1 MISMVKIYNLNHH
14 HDLIGLMS
22 NLTLNEQ
29 YLVDKD
35 GRRVGV
41 VLSVQ
46 AYQQLLNR
54 LEELEAFRSAREEIN
69 IVDQLLTE
77 ARQAEPE
84 ESLPTFRRR
93 QGPGGMVV
101 I

>member
-1 MISMVKIYNLNHH
+1 MRNTISSTATTQ
-14 HDLIGLMS
+14 IGLMS
-22 NLTLNEQ
+22 NLSLNEQ

-41 VLSVQ
+41 VLSIQ

-54 LEELEAFRSAREEIN
+54 LEELEAFQSTREEIN
-69 IVDQLLTE
+69 IVDQLLAE
-77 ARQAEPE
+77 AKQAETE
-84 ESLPTFRRR
+84 DSLPTFRRR

>member
-1 MISMVKIYNLNHH
+1 MNNFA
-14 HDLIGLMS
+14 
-22 NLTLNEQ
+22 LNEQ

-41 VLSVQ
+41 VLSME
-46 AYQQLLNR
+46 AYQALMRR
-54 LEELEAFRSAREEIN
+54 LEELEAFQSAREEIN
-69 IVDQLLTE
+69 IVDQLLAE
-77 ARQAEPE
+77 AKQGDSE

-93 QGPGGMVV
+93 QGPGGMIV

>member
-1 MISMVKIYNLNHH
+1 MNNL
-14 HDLIGLMS
+14 S
-22 NLTLNEQ
+22 LNEQ

-41 VLSVQ
+41 VLTLQ
-46 AYQQLLNR
+46 AYQKLMDR
-54 LEELEAFRSAREEIN
+54 LEELEAFQSAREEIN
-69 IVDQLLTE
+69 IVDQLLAE
-77 ARQAEPE
+77 ARQGEPE

>member
-1 MISMVKIYNLNHH
+1 MAAAATKQT
-14 HDLIGLMS
+14 GTMS
-22 NLTLNEQ
+22 NLSLNEQ

-41 VLSVQ
+41 VLTLQ
-46 AYQQLLNR
+46 AYQKLMDR
-54 LEELEAFRSAREEIN
+54 LDELEAFQSAREEIN
-69 IVDQLLTE
+69 IVDQLLAE
-77 ARQAEPE
+77 ARQGEPE

>member
-1 MISMVKIYNLNHH
+1 MNDVA
-14 HDLIGLMS
+14 
-22 NLTLNEQ
+22 LNEQ

-41 VLSVQ
+41 VLTLQ
-46 AYQQLLNR
+46 AYQALMKR
-54 LEELEAFRSAREEIN
+54 LEELEAFQAAREEIN

-77 ARQAEPE
+77 AKQGGAE

-93 QGPGGMVV
+93 PGGMIVV
-101 I
+101 